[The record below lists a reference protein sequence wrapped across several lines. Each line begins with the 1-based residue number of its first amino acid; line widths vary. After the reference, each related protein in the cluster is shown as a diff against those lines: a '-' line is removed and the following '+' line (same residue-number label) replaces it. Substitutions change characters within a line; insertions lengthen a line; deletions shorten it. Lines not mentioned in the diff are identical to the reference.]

1 MGRVTAPA
9 ARPARAARGRP
20 RALPDSVLRDR
31 MFTAAE
37 QMLEAAGGFTLS
49 TENVQLEAV
58 MRRADVSRSAV
69 YRVWPSKED
78 FAFELLTAFASN
90 GAGGLQPFDPSGRE
104 EAARLV
110 RDNPEKLG
118 TIEGRRE
125 LLTEAVRLVASRTF
139 AAIIETRRWRRY
151 PALTIAAD
159 GLDEERAEHVLATVR
174 ATEAEL
180 HRPLTEFYAGM
191 FELLRLEAR
200 PPFTAA
206 TAPEALTRLT
216 NALFE
221 GLAMQ
226 HTVDSSVGDTT
237 YEGGWT
243 LPALGFLAAVDV
255 VSRPCP

>member
-1 MGRVTAPA
+1 MSAPT
-9 ARPARAARGRP
+9 ARPARAPRGRP
-20 RALPDSVLRDR
+20 RAIPDEELRDR

-104 EAARLV
+104 EAAQLV
-110 RDNPEKLG
+110 RDHPDQLG
-118 TIEGRRE
+118 SVEGRRE
-125 LLTEAVRLVASRTF
+125 LLVEAVRVVASRTF
-139 AAIIETRRWRRY
+139 RTIIETRRWRRY

-159 GLDEERAEHVLATVR
+159 GLDEERAEHVLATMR

-180 HRPLTEFYAGM
+180 HRPLTEFYAAM
-191 FELLRLEAR
+191 FELLDLEPR

-206 TAPEALTRLT
+206 TAADALTRLT

-226 HTVDSSVGDTT
+226 HTVDATVGDTT

-243 LPALGFLAAVDV
+243 LPALGFLAAVDGV
-255 VSRPCP
+255 TRPRT

>member
-1 MGRVTAPA
+1 M
-9 ARPARAARGRP
+9 
-20 RALPDSVLRDR
+20 PDSELRNR

-37 QMLEAAGGFTLS
+37 QMLDAAGGFTLS

-110 RDNPEKLG
+110 ADNPTKLG
-118 TIEGRRE
+118 SREGRRE
-125 LLTEAVRLVASRTF
+125 LLTEAVRLVATRTF
-139 AAIIETRRWRRY
+139 RTIIETRRWRRY
-151 PALTIAAD
+151 PAITIAAD
-159 GLDEERAEHVLATVR
+159 GLDEERAEHVLSTVR

-180 HRPLTEFYAGM
+180 HRPLTEFYARM
-191 FELLRLEAR
+191 FTLLDLEPR
-200 PPFTAA
+200 PPFTDA
-206 TAPEALTRLT
+206 TAAPALTRLT
-216 NALFE
+216 SALFE

-226 HTVDSSVGDTT
+226 HTVDPEVGDTT
-237 YEGGWT
+237 YDGGWT

-255 VSRPCP
+255 VSRPRT